1 MFAPTKTWRKWNA
14 KINTNQKR
22 FAVVSALAASALP
35 SLVMARGHRIDNVP
49 EVPLVVPDSFQSLA
63 KTKKALEALK
73 ECGADADVEKAK
85 ESRKIRAGVGKMRN
99 RRHVQRRGPLVVF
112 AEDHGITQA
121 FRNLPGVE
129 LAHVD
134 RLNLLQLA
142 PGGHL
147 GRFIIWTK
155 SAFNRLDSIFGSITR
170 VSTQKKGYTLPRPI
184 MTNPDVTRLINSDEV
199 QSKVRPG
206 NFVLQRYHK
215 KKNPLRNLGVGVKL
229 NPYSMALRRSELLA
243 QETRAAHKA
252 KAIELAR
259 AGQAPPT
266 CPKVEAERKHR
277 KRHHARALKNYAS
290 ISQ

>member
-14 KINTNQKR
+14 KLNTNQKR
-22 FAVVSALAASALP
+22 FAVASALAASALP
-35 SLVMARGHRIDNVP
+35 SLVMARGHKIDNVP
-49 EVPLVVPDSFQSLA
+49 EVPLVVDDSFQSIA

-73 ECGADADVEKAK
+73 GCGADCDVTKAK

-147 GRFIIWTK
+147 GRFIIWTQ
-155 SAFNRLDSIFGSITR
+155 SAFTKLNGIYGSVTR
-170 VSTQKKGYTLPRPI
+170 ESTQKKGYTLPRPI

-199 QSKVRPG
+199 QSKVRPA
-206 NFVLQRYHK
+206 LLTRTRYRKH
-215 KKNPLRNLGVGVKL
+215 KNPLENFGVKVKL
-229 NPYSMALRRSELLA
+229 NPYAMALRRSELLA
-243 QETRAAHKA
+243 QEAQATRRAQTL
-252 KAIELAR
+252 ELAR
-259 AGQAPPT
+259 KNQPAPAAPG
-266 CPKVEAERKHR
+266 VAEEKKHR
-277 KRHHARALKNYAS
+277 KRHHKRAIANYKV
-290 ISQ
+290 ISA